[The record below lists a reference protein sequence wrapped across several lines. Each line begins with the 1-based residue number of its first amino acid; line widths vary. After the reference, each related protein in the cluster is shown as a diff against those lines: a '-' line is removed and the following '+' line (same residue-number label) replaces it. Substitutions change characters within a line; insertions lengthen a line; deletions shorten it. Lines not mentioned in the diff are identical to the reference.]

1 MLKFQY
7 YCQAPILYNFHNDD
21 QVKYFSTHIQR
32 SHVEMKFGMYFSESF
47 LLMIP

>member
-7 YCQAPILYNFHNDD
+7 YYQAPILYNFHSDD

-32 SHVEMKFGMYFSESF
+32 SRVEQKLSMYFSESF